1 MTFLILLN
9 IALLNASNTSTR
21 ATVNTYISIGNS
33 QVITMPVSDFRLM
46 NSVEDMWT
54 AGLSTL
60 PVLIMVFSGIW
71 HYAKLSML
79 GSYVMVLIIV
89 AFFIDIPL
97 PIRHPESIND
107 PVKIYLYV
115 YPAYGFVTLMLR
127 TIASVIMSHVVVG
140 VHNVVIH
147 DKQSNHGE
155 DVLK

>member
-71 HYAKLSML
+71 HYAKL
-79 GSYVMVLIIV
+79 
-89 AFFIDIPL
+89 
-97 PIRHPESIND
+97 
-107 PVKIYLYV
+107 
-115 YPAYGFVTLMLR
+115 
-127 TIASVIMSHVVVG
+127 VI
-140 VHNVVIH
+140 
-147 DKQSNHGE
+147 
-155 DVLK
+155 LLFT